1 MARMFQQ
8 SWLKWAK
15 RSAVVRD
22 TPCAKVR
29 AAHGGAIFVGK
40 QFLSPEQKK
49 ENLMYTKT
57 ELHEGTRVVLSAMQ
71 YLEKMYGPASG
82 AEIDMR
88 PWVSGDHPI

>member
-1 MARMFQQ
+1 MAER
-8 SWLKWAK
+8 
-15 RSAVVRD
+15 
-22 TPCAKVR
+22 
-29 AAHGGAIFVGK
+29 
-40 QFLSPEQKK
+40 FLLENNFSPQNKKK

-88 PWVSGDHPI
+88 SWVSGDHPI

>member
-1 MARMFQQ
+1 MCEGPGRA
-8 SWLKWAK
+8 W
-15 RSAVVRD
+15 RSDFCWKTISLLR
-22 TPCAKVR
+22 T
-29 AAHGGAIFVGK
+29 
-40 QFLSPEQKK
+40 KK